1 MSPSTTGTLPV
12 SALPP
17 VVSAGEWEAAIAE
30 VRAAEKAHTRAGDAL
45 AAQRRRLPM
54 VAYGD
59 YTFQGADGPRTLV
72 DLFEGRRQLIVYQF
86 MPGPPWCEGC
96 CLFTDQISHLAHLN
110 ARDTTM
116 ANVSNSTWPD
126 LAALRERMGWAV
138 QFYSSAGT
146 TFAADC
152 GAGDGFGLSVFLRA
166 GNAGS
171 GADEGARVYRTYF
184 TTGRGVE
191 HLGSVW
197 SFLDLTP
204 LGRQETWEDTP
215 AGRPQTTP
223 YRWWRLHD
231 DY

>member
-1 MSPSTTGTLPV
+1 MTASSTGTLPA

-17 VVSAGEWEAAIAE
+17 VVSPEEWASALAE

-45 AAQRRRLPM
+45 AARRRRLPM
-54 VAYGD
+54 VAFGE
-59 YTFQGADGPRTLV
+59 YTFQGADGPQTLL

-96 CLFTDQISHLAHLN
+96 CLFTDQISHLAHLH

-116 ANVSNSTWPD
+116 ANVSNAAWPD
-126 LAALRERMGWAV
+126 LAALRERMGWSV
-138 QFYSSAGT
+138 PFYSSAGT

-152 GAGDGFGLSVFLRA
+152 GAGDGFGLSVFLRDDD
-166 GNAGS
+166 GQ
-171 GADEGARVYRTYF
+171 VYRTYF

-215 AGRPQTTP
+215 AGRPQTPP
-223 YRWWRLHD
+223 YQWWRLHD